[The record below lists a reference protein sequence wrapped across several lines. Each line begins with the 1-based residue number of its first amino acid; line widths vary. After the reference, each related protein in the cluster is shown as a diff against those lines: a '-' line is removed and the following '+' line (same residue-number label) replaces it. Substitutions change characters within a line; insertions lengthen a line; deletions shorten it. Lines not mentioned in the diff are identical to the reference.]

1 MGLASGSISEGA
13 GIFLLRILSMRLEMV
28 HASISGKIF
37 GVVSLLCK
45 KFFRNSIVLLET
57 KML

>member
-1 MGLASGSISEGA
+1 MGLASGSISKGA
-13 GIFLLRILSMRLEMV
+13 GIILLNMLSMRLEMV
-28 HASISGKIF
+28 HASIFGKIF

-45 KFFRNSIVLLET
+45 RFFRNCFVLLET